1 MHVLKD
7 RRFKIVI
14 ICLLSA
20 TLKLSSLSLIALAQ
34 EPSPFEISVI
44 PLGDHAVSGQPFTYT
59 VTITNTSQQALGN
72 VFVNVDVPEGTK
84 FVRTR
89 HLSEKW
95 YGGNPMAD
103 PSAVVEQVKL
113 FALEGIQPGEVFSF
127 EMIVEVLPETEEQIA
142 VDAFNSTTLKGD
154 VLAVGAP
161 VSVEVQTPTPTPS
174 PTPTSS
180 PTPRPT
186 HTATMALVAANDAS
200 ATPIQT
206 PEHPTQQVI
215 SSETETHSS
224 SILGIVAGG
233 AILMVLIFIGI
244 IWILKKQ

>member
-7 RRFKIVI
+7 RRFKVVI

-20 TLKLSSLSLIALAQ
+20 ILELSSLSPNALAQ

-59 VTITNTSQQALGN
+59 VTITNVSQQTLGN

-84 FVRTR
+84 FVKTH

-95 YGGNPMAD
+95 YGGVSNSD
-103 PSAVVEQVKL
+103 PNAIIEQVKL

-127 EMIVEVLPETEEQIA
+127 EMMVDVFPETKKQIA

-154 VLAVGAP
+154 VLAVGTP
-161 VSVEVQTPTPTPS
+161 VSIVVQTPTPTPS
-174 PTPTSS
+174 PTPLPSPTSS
-180 PTPRPT
+180 PTQIPT
-186 HTATMALVAANDAS
+186 AALVVANDPLPP
-200 ATPIQT
+200 PIQT
-206 PEHPTQQVI
+206 LEPPTEQTLTH
-215 SSETETHSS
+215 ETETNASLF
-224 SILGIVAGG
+224 IIAAGG
-233 AILMVLIFIGI
+233 AFLVILVFIGI
-244 IWILKKQ
+244 FWILKKR